1 MVEIMLIVFCII
13 AANRFNTAGEK
24 GVSKY
29 ILGVWGTW
37 LGSIILGSIIVGA
50 TGSAGL
56 MYFFIIIAYVIE
68 VIIAVSAMKAG
79 KAYME
84 YKEAEKASKEKNAQE
99 EQQQL
104 MMNMAENMAA
114 MQRQLSSVQTSTQN
128 TAQSVKFPLYIGG
141 GGGICDVCA
150 NSLNGISAYF
160 VTNTV
165 FYNSQ
170 KYKDYVKEYW
180 FAKKFAAVAC
190 DDAYFADMQAND
202 KSPGSAVCEKCIHL
216 FE

>member
-1 MVEIMLIVFCII
+1 MEIMLIVFCII
-13 AANRFNTAGEK
+13 AANRFSTAGEK

-84 YKEAEKASKEKNAQE
+84 YREAEKAAQEKKLQE

-104 MMNMAENMAA
+104 IMNMAA
-114 MQRQLSSVQTSTQN
+114 MQQQLSSLHTSTQN
-128 TAQSVKFPLYIGG
+128 TVQSGKFPPYTRDGV
-141 GGGICDVCA
+141 CDVCA

-165 FYNSQ
+165 FYNSK
-170 KYKDYVKEYW
+170 KYRDYAKDHSMARR
-180 FAKKFAAVAC
+180 FAGVPI
-190 DDAYFADMQAND
+190 DDAYFAEMQAND

>member
-1 MVEIMLIVFCII
+1 MVEIILITFCII
-13 AANRFNTAGEK
+13 AANRFNSAGEK

-29 ILGVWGTW
+29 ILGIWGIW
-37 LGSIILGSIIVGA
+37 LGSIILSTIIGGA

-56 MYFFIIIAYVIE
+56 MYFFIIIAYFIE

-84 YKEAEKASKEKNAQE
+84 YREAEKAAQEKKLQE

-104 MMNMAENMAA
+104 IMNMAA

-128 TAQSVKFPLYIGG
+128 TAQSVKFPLYTGG
-141 GGGICDVCA
+141 GNCDVCA

-165 FYNSQ
+165 FYNSK
-170 KYKDYVKEYW
+170 KYRDYAKDLPMAR
-180 FAKKFAAVAC
+180 FAGVTI